1 MPIVKANRKLADWLW
16 GSVFCVFFVLA
27 VSAVAAGESVSKK
40 DVLAGRI
47 DAIVAEANADEATW
61 AIEVVSLD
69 TGETLYAKNA
79 RALLVPASNMK
90 LFTTAAALERLGP
103 DFTTKTSFYFDGTL
117 GEDGALDGNV
127 IIYGRGDPNI
137 SGRFTD
143 KPTSIFEQ
151 VAASLKALGL
161 REVRGNI
168 VGDDSY
174 FDSEYYGP
182 WPEDESCKW
191 YAARVSALSFNDNCV
206 DIYVWPGASPGAKAK
221 VAKSPKTSFVRVINR
236 ASTTSHR
243 SNSAWIS
250 PVGDGTAVL
259 VGGSIW
265 SRKKEEV
272 LYFPVESPP
281 LYAATVFRETLERE
295 GVKVAGKARTLGADH
310 KSAVPPGAVP
320 VVEHES
326 LPLSE
331 MIKVVNKRSQNLHAE
346 LLLKQVGLQ
355 AGEGPTFDGGAKAV
369 RHFAT
374 RAGVRPDSVI
384 INDGSGLSRT
394 NRASADSIV
403 QLLTFMDASKWSDAF
418 RDSLAIPGVDNSLRT
433 MSRAVPAGKV
443 VGKTGS
449 LKNVLAFSGYA
460 TAKSERLAF
469 SIIVNGFEG
478 DSSRIREA
486 RDRICR
492 ELARY

>member
-1 MPIVKANRKLADWLW
+1 MPLAIANKRLSNRLWL
-16 GSVFCVFFVLA
+16 SAFCAVFVLA
-27 VSAVAAGESVSKK
+27 VSAVATGESVSKK
-40 DVLAGRI
+40 EALARRI
-47 DAIVAEANADEATW
+47 DSILAKANADEATW
-61 AIEVVSLD
+61 AVEVVSLD
-69 TGETLYAKNA
+69 TGETLYEKNA
-79 RALLVPASNMK
+79 HALLIPASNMK
-90 LFTTAAALERLGP
+90 LFTTAAALDCLGP
-103 DFTTKTSFYFDGTL
+103 DFTTKTSFYFDGGL
-117 GEDGALDGNV
+117 GEDGALDGNL

-137 SGRFTD
+137 SGRFTG
-143 KPTSIFEQ
+143 KPTTIFEQ
-151 VAASLKALGL
+151 IASSLKSLDL
-161 REVRGNI
+161 REVCGDI

-182 WPEDESCKW
+182 WPQDESCKW
-191 YAARVSALSFNDNCV
+191 YAARVSALSFNDNCI
-206 DIYVWPGASPGAKAK
+206 DIYVWPGASPGARAK
-221 VAKSPKTSFVRVINR
+221 VAKSPQTSFVRVINK

-243 SNSAWIS
+243 SNSAWAS
-250 PVGDGTAVL
+250 PVADGTAIL

-281 LYAATVFRETLERE
+281 LYAATVFKETLERE
-295 GVKVAGKARTLGADH
+295 GVSVEGKARTLGADR

-320 VVEHES
+320 VVEHGS

-346 LLLKQVGLQ
+346 LILKLVGLR

-369 RHFAT
+369 RDFAT
-374 RAGVRPDSVI
+374 KAGVNPGSVI
-384 INDGSGLSRT
+384 INDGSGLSRM
-394 NRASADSIV
+394 NRASAHSIV
-403 QLLTFMDASKWSDAF
+403 QLLKFMDASKWSDAF
-418 RDSLAIPGVDNSLRT
+418 RDSLAIPGVDNSVRT
-433 MSRAVPAGKV
+433 MSRAVPTGKV